1 MAQREIDPW
10 MERLAWLMDR
20 AIPVGRRSFGLD
32 PLIGLI
38 PGLGDGLSGLVS
50 MAIIVRAVQ
59 LGIPKATVVR
69 MLVNVGVDSIFGA
82 IPILG
87 TIFDFAFKANSRN
100 LQILRNTVHGT
111 HSHAGDIFF
120 LMLVAIATFAIA
132 LVPVLLVVLLIRMLW
147 AS

>member
-38 PGLGDGLSGLVS
+38 PGLGDSFSGLVS

-59 LGIPKATVVR
+59 LGIPKATLMR
-69 MLVNVGVDSIFGA
+69 MMVNVGVDSTVGA
-82 IPILG
+82 IPVLG
-87 TIFDFAFKANSRN
+87 SIFDFAFKANSRN
-100 LQILRNTVHGT
+100 LQILRNTIRGT
-111 HSHAGDIFF
+111 HSSRGDIFF
-120 LMLVAIATFAIA
+120 LTLVAIVTLAIA
-132 LVPVLLVVLLIRMLW
+132 LVPVVLVVLLVRMIW
-147 AS
+147 PF